1 MILYLDTS
9 SLLKLYVEEAHS
21 ADVAAWV
28 DEAEIVATSVVSY
41 VECLS
46 ALARRCRTGDLSRE
60 RRDDL
65 VAALA
70 GHWPR
75 YLVLQVDERRAG
87 DLAMRHA
94 LRGFDAVHLAAAA
107 ALRERPENVQVAFSS
122 FDRPLNRAARA
133 EHLNVLAPEGFA

>member
-21 ADVAAWV
+21 ADVAAGV

-46 ALARRCRTGDLSRE
+46 ALARRCRGGDLSRE

-75 YLVLQVDERRAG
+75 YLVLQIDERRAG
-87 DLAMRHA
+87 DLA
-94 LRGFDAVHLAAAA
+94 LRD
-107 ALRERPENVQVAFSS
+107 RPENVQVSFSS
-122 FDRPLNRAARA
+122 LDRPLNRAARA
-133 EHLNVLAPEGFA
+133 EGLNVLAPEGFV